1 MTTRDRLVVCVL
13 VAAAALAAMW
23 LGVVSPKR
31 NEAAKLGSAVAAQ
44 KVALASAQSQLAQ
57 GQAAEGSYRQNLH
70 VVKQLYKAVPSTSG
84 VPKLLVALDKTS
96 HYKRVDFQV
105 INVAAAAPA
114 TTPVASTTPAAGS
127 TPAAGTTPAAGA
139 TPAAGVTPAAPAAL
153 LTPISF
159 TFTFDGG
166 YIALQHF
173 IHSVDNY
180 TLVDGNNVIAHG
192 RLLSIQSVSLS
203 PQSGSAQA
211 SVTAIA
217 YSQAPATLTAS
228 TPTIA
233 STATPTP

>member
-1 MTTRDRLVVCVL
+1 

-57 GQAAEGSYRQNLH
+57 GQAAQRSYKQNLH

-105 INVAAAAPA
+105 INVAAVAPA

-127 TPAAGTTPAAGA
+127 TPAAGA
-139 TPAAGVTPAAPAAL
+139 TPAAPAAL

-180 TLVDGNNVIAHG
+180 TLVDGTNVIAHG

>member
-57 GQAAEGSYRQNLH
+57 GQAAQRSYKQNLH

-105 INVAAAAPA
+105 INVAAVAPA

-127 TPAAGTTPAAGA
+127 TPAAGA
-139 TPAAGVTPAAPAAL
+139 TPAAPAAL

-180 TLVDGNNVIAHG
+180 TLVDGTNVIAHG

>member
-31 NEAAKLGSAVAAQ
+31 QEAAKLGSAVTAE
-44 KVALASAQSQLAQ
+44 KVQLASAQSQLAQ
-57 GQAAEGSYRQNLH
+57 GLAAEGSYQQNLH

-96 HYKRVDFQV
+96 HHKRVDFQV

-114 TTPVASTTPAAGS
+114 TTPVVNPAPAAG
-127 TPAAGTTPAAGA
+127 TAPGAGTTPAA
-139 TPAAGVTPAAPAAL
+139 PAAV

-192 RLLSIQSVSLS
+192 RLLSIQSVSLH
-203 PQSGSAQA
+203 PQAGSAAQA

-217 YSQAPATLTAS
+217 YSQPPATLTPS
-228 TPTIA
+228 TPTTA

>member
-44 KVALASAQSQLAQ
+44 NVALASAQGQLAQ
-57 GQAAEGSYRQNLH
+57 GQAAEGSYQQNLQ

-105 INVAAAAPA
+105 INVAAASPT
-114 TTPVASTTPAAGS
+114 TTPVASTTPA
-127 TPAAGTTPAAGA
+127 PGTTPAA
-139 TPAAGVTPAAPAAL
+139 TTTPPAAGAPAAVAAPAAV

-173 IHSVDNY
+173 IHSIDNY

-192 RLLSIQSVSLS
+192 RLLSIQSVGLS

-211 SVTAIA
+211 SITAIA
-217 YSQAPATLTAS
+217 YSQPPATLTAS
-228 TPTIA
+228 TPTTA